1 MRKLLFSILPVVILA
16 FSAGA
21 LTGCKN
27 KWVKRAE
34 EIEKAA
40 CACKDAKC
48 AKEQRKKLNSYIKD
62 TKGVKVKKKDA
73 KRVGK
78 LVHKARTCLQKVML
92 KERLESI
99 NKNKANKKK

>member
-1 MRKLLFSILPVVILA
+1 MRKLVLTVLPVVALA

-27 KWVKRAE
+27 KLVKKAE

-48 AKEQRKKLNSYIKD
+48 AKEQQKALNKFMKD
-62 TKGVKVKKKDA
+62 NKGVKVKKKDA
-73 KRVGK
+73 KKVGK
-78 LVHKARTCLQKVML
+78 LILKAQMCVSKKLL
-92 KERLESI
+92 KEKL
-99 NKNKANKKK
+99 KHLKKK